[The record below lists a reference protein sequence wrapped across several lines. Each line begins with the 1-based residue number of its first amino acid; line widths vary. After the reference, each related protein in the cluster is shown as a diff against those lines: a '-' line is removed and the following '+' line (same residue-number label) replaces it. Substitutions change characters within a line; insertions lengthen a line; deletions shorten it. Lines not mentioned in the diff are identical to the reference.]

1 MRPIRQARLERLQG
15 RAKTV
20 FLVLLL
26 GGLASPAFGQ
36 GSEPAS
42 EPAAEAGVPSSER
55 PSVAVL
61 RFQVHSGRRLGYLTE
76 SLSDLLASRIEG
88 TGEARLVPAARV
100 GEAAGDRRGF
110 ELPDSALRSMAD
122 ELGADAVVTGSLT
135 ELAGR
140 FSLDLRVT
148 PRASGSRSQTLVA
161 TAESEERLVASLD
174 ELAAR
179 VVGAVA
185 GQRRTPLLSVS
196 LEGAVD
202 LEEPLLQLIES
213 RNQLFYDPELAA
225 ADVQRLEQHRSVA
238 TAGVSTERSAE
249 GVRLTFEVVR
259 AERIFGAGA
268 AARETAPVVGIEI
281 RGNRRIEAD
290 AIRTRIGSRVG
301 EPLRQAQVAGDVR
314 EIFAL
319 GFFRNVRVLA
329 EPAEAGGIVLTYVVD
344 ENPVIRQIA
353 ISGNDNIDSDE
364 IKETLTLTTGST
376 LDYPLLHEN
385 KQRIEALYRAKGYF
399 LANVSYEIEELA
411 EGSVSINLEVGE
423 NEKLKLRRIRFEGNE
438 AFDDGEL
445 AEDFRVKRWR
455 WYSWATSWFDRTG
468 TYSEPLF
475 MQDLREVEK
484 RYTNAG
490 YLQVEVGEP
499 EVDASEEGLVVSVD
513 VTEGPQYRVGEIDV
527 AGDQSI
533 DLDVLRERLQLS
545 GGEVFNRSHLTE
557 DVEALETY
565 FTDRGFYF
573 ASVEPGTR
581 LDEEQQLVD
590 VEFQVKKGPLY
601 FIRKVNISGNTRTVD
616 EVIRREMRVVE
627 GQLYSAR
634 SIRVSDRRV
643 RQLRFFDDVS
653 FEPRATENP
662 AQLDLDVRVVER
674 PTGAFS
680 FGAGFS
686 SQDNLV
692 FTASLSQAN
701 LFGRGYGV
709 NLSADIGGVTS
720 RFFLSFTDPYF
731 LGSTYSFATTFFLT
745 DIRFEDFSQNQYGVD
760 LRLGHALRE
769 DNTARGTARYSFAS
783 RQVEQNTNVVAA
795 ASIQREIIQGRQA
808 TSLVALGFRTD
819 TRNDFFSP
827 TAGKIY
833 GMTGEFAGIG
843 GFTNFLRFEG
853 QLSWY
858 LGAPPFLFNRS
869 SFVLH
874 AKAGYTVPFNSVSD
888 FDVPSPQFCGDGS
901 CEEGGGLTQID
912 SDLDLPLTERYFL
925 GGIGTF
931 QLRGYRARSV
941 GPRRAQVYEVV
952 PGTGVYTTRG
962 RRLEFDAQGN
972 PTFPCDPSFATFSAS
987 GSTDCNSLSDRENSD
1002 FAQLNE
1008 TDVIGGSSFVTTSF
1022 EYRFPISAEVGL
1034 QGVFFTDGGNAFAEG
1049 ENLFDVTEWR
1059 YAYGGGV
1066 LWFSPFGPLQLVLG
1080 FPIDPLAIEES
1091 PVFEFSVGGIGF

>member
-1 MRPIRQARLERLQG
+1 MRPIRRAAPSRPPG
-15 RAKTV
+15 RWAPA
-20 FLVLLL
+20 VLSAVAV
-26 GGLASPAFGQ
+26 LASAAASVLVVGAFARPARAQ
-36 GSEPAS
+36 
-42 EPAAEAGVPSSER
+42 AEASAAPA

-61 RFQVHSGRRLGYLTE
+61 RFQVHSERKLGYLAD
-76 SLSDLLASRIEG
+76 SLSELLARRVAS
-88 TGEARLVPAARV
+88 TGEARVVPAPAV
-100 GEAAGDRRGF
+100 AEAAAGRRGF
-110 ELPDSALRSMAD
+110 ELPDAELREIAAGV
-122 ELGADAVVTGSLT
+122 GADAVVTGSLT
-135 ELAGR
+135 ELAGQ

-148 PRASGSRSQTLVA
+148 PRAAGGRSQTLVA
-161 TAESEERLVASLD
+161 TAASDERLLASLD

-185 GQRRTPLLSVS
+185 GDRRTPLLGVQ
-196 LEGAVD
+196 LEGALD
-202 LEEPLLQLIES
+202 LEATLLERIES
-213 RNQLFYDPELAA
+213 RDQLFYDPELAA
-225 ADVQRLEQHRSVA
+225 EDVRRLEEHRSVA
-238 TAGVSTERSAE
+238 TASVSTERGAE
-249 GVRLTFEVVR
+249 GVRLSFEVVR

-268 AARETAPVVGIEI
+268 AAGETAPVVEVEI

-301 EPLRQAQVAGDVR
+301 EPLREAQVAGDVR

-319 GFFRNVRVLA
+319 GFFRSVDVKAR
-329 EPAEAGGIVLTYVVD
+329 PADGGVKLIYEVE
-344 ENPVIRQIA
+344 ENPVIREIA

-364 IKETLTLTTGST
+364 IKDTLTLTTGST

-411 EGSVSINLEVGE
+411 PGSVSVNLEVGE
-423 NEKLKLRRIRFEGNE
+423 NEKLKLRRIEFSGNE
-438 AFDDGEL
+438 AFDDGDL
-445 AEDFRVKRWR
+445 REDFRVKRWR

-484 RYTNAG
+484 KYTNAG
-490 YLQVEVGEP
+490 YLEIEVGEP
-499 EVDASEEGLVVSVD
+499 VVDASEDGLVVRVGVD
-513 VTEGPQYRVGEIDV
+513 EGPQYAVGSIDV

-533 DLDVLRERLQLS
+533 DLDVLRERLRLS
-545 GGEVFNRSHLTE
+545 QGEVFNRSHLTE

-581 LDEEQQLVD
+581 LDEESQTVD

-616 EVIRREMRVVE
+616 EVIRREMKVVE

-643 RQLRFFDDVS
+643 RQLRFFDDVG

-769 DNTARGTARYSFAS
+769 DNTARGTFRYSFAS
-783 RQVEQNTNVVAA
+783 REVEQNTNVVAA
-795 ASIQREIIQGRQA
+795 SSIQREIIQGREA
-808 TSLVALGFRTD
+808 TSLVSLGFRAD

-827 TAGKIY
+827 TGGKVY
-833 GMTGEFAGIG
+833 GLTTEFAGIG

-853 QLSWY
+853 QMSWY
-858 LGAPPFLFNRS
+858 LGAPSFLFDRS

-874 AKAGYTVPFNSVSD
+874 AKAGYTIPLNAVSD
-888 FDVPSPQFCGDGS
+888 FDVPQGDFCRDGT
-901 CEEGGGLTQID
+901 CVEGGTLTQID
-912 SDLDLPLTERYFL
+912 EDLDLPLTERYFL
-925 GGIGTF
+925 GGIGAF

-952 PGTGVYTTRG
+952 RGVYTTRG
-962 RRLEFDAQGN
+962 RTIELDENDQPF
-972 PTFPCDPSFATFSAS
+972 FPCQPGIETNSS
-987 GSTDCNSLSDRENSD
+987 GVRDDCNSLSDRDDDD
-1002 FAQLNE
+1002 FAILAE
-1008 TDVIGGSSFVTTSF
+1008 TDVIGGASFVTTSF

-1080 FPIDPLAIEES
+1080 FPIDPLVIEES
-1091 PVFEFSVGGIGF
+1091 PVFEFSVGGIGL